1 MQWARLEPWTSRSG
15 VRGVNYLVTHAST
28 MNPYNFVVIRIS
40 FQFHNSD
47 FLLFHLKQEF
57 FFLHL
62 FLQIDNSFGQIKPFT
77 FNAAFGEE
85 TTQKEMFNE
94 CGIKH
99 LVEMAVE
106 GFVNNDQ
113 AISSFKTG
121 LQKNLNFFF

>member
-1 MQWARLEPWTSRSG
+1 M
-15 VRGVNYLVTHAST
+15 V
-28 MNPYNFVVIRIS
+28 F
-40 FQFHNSD
+40 D
-47 FLLFHLKQEF
+47 LKQDF

-113 AISSFKTG
+113 AVSSLKTG
-121 LQKNLNFFF
+121 LQNNLIFFFKKKYNIFAQQEIYLSQTNGRDFIQALKK

>member
-1 MQWARLEPWTSRSG
+1 M
-15 VRGVNYLVTHAST
+15 
-28 MNPYNFVVIRIS
+28 
-40 FQFHNSD
+40 
-47 FLLFHLKQEF
+47 
-57 FFLHL
+57 
-62 FLQIDNSFGQIKPFT
+62 QIDNSFGQIKPFT

-113 AISSFKTG
+113 AISSLKTELQNKFKIF
-121 LQKNLNFFF
+121 LRNIKNICPARNPLVPD

>member
-1 MQWARLEPWTSRSG
+1 MLFTS
-15 VRGVNYLVTHAST
+15 VFT
-28 MNPYNFVVIRIS
+28 
-40 FQFHNSD
+40 FHISD
-47 FLLFHLKQEF
+47 FLLFDLKQEV

-113 AISSFKTG
+113 AISSLKTG
-121 LQKNLNFFF
+121 LQNNFKKIFKKVI

>member
-1 MQWARLEPWTSRSG
+1 MTS
-15 VRGVNYLVTHAST
+15 VFT
-28 MNPYNFVVIRIS
+28 
-40 FQFHNSD
+40 FHISD
-47 FLLFHLKQEF
+47 FLFHLRQEF
-57 FFLHL
+57 IFLHL

-113 AISSFKTG
+113 AISSLKTG
-121 LQKNLNFFF
+121 LQNNFKKIFKKVI